1 MPHFLSSVTGRYA
14 RAGPGE
20 GGIVERVMRLIE
32 RGILYAAQ
40 VLLVLVII
48 VALYQ
53 LWYLF
58 VVAIRDHVADIR
70 TLPMLTEAVQRG
82 FAGVLLIVL
91 GLELL
96 ETLRVYFEHHR
107 VRLEIILV
115 VAIIAVAR
123 HVIYLDFHD
132 LSGAEIAGVG
142 ALILALAGGYYLV
155 KKSGGE
161 PAD

>member
-1 MPHFLSSVTGRYA
+1 M
-14 RAGPGE
+14 
-20 GGIVERVMRLIE
+20 ERVMRLVE
-32 RGILYAAQ
+32 RGILYGAQ

-70 TLPMLTEAVQRG
+70 SIPLLTEAVQRG
-82 FAGVLLIVL
+82 FSGVLLIVL

-96 ETLRVYFEHHR
+96 ETLRVYFTHHR

-115 VAIIAVAR
+115 VAIIAVGR
-123 HVIYLDFHD
+123 HVINLDFHA
-132 LSGAEIAGVG
+132 LSGAEVAGIA
-142 ALILALAGGYYLV
+142 ALILALTGGYYLV
-155 KKSGGE
+155 KKAGGDA
-161 PAD
+161 PA

>member
-1 MPHFLSSVTGRYA
+1 M
-14 RAGPGE
+14 
-20 GGIVERVMRLIE
+20 ERVMRLVE
-32 RGILYAAQ
+32 RGILYGAQ
-40 VLLVLVII
+40 ILLLLVIV

-58 VVAIRDHVADIR
+58 IVAVGDHVGDIR
-70 TLPMLTEAVQRG
+70 SIPMLTEAVQRG

-96 ETLRVYFEHHR
+96 ETLRMYFAHHR

-123 HVIYLDFHD
+123 HVINLDFHE

-142 ALILALAGGYYLV
+142 ALVLALTGGYYLV

-161 PAD
+161 TPD

>member
-1 MPHFLSSVTGRYA
+1 MD
-14 RAGPGE
+14 
-20 GGIVERVMRLIE
+20 RVMRVIE
-32 RGILYAAQ
+32 RGILHAAQ

-58 VVAIRDHVADIR
+58 VVAIRDHVTDIR
-70 TLPMLTEAVQRG
+70 SIPMLTEAVQRG
-82 FAGVLLIVL
+82 FAGVLLVVL

-96 ETLRVYFEHHR
+96 ETLRVYFAHHR

-123 HVIYLDFHD
+123 HVINLDFHAV
-132 LSGAEIAGVG
+132 SGAEVAGIA
-142 ALILALAGGYYLV
+142 ALILALTGGYFLV
-155 KKSGGE
+155 QKSSGDR
-161 PAD
+161 AA

>member
-1 MPHFLSSVTGRYA
+1 M
-14 RAGPGE
+14 
-20 GGIVERVMRLIE
+20 ERVMRLVE

-40 VLLVLVII
+40 VLLVLVI
-48 VALYQ
+48 VAALYQ

-70 TLPMLTEAVQRG
+70 SIPLLTEAVQRG

-107 VRLEIILV
+107 LRLEIILV

-123 HVIYLDFHD
+123 HVINLDFHH
-132 LSGAEIAGVG
+132 LSGAEIAGIA
-142 ALILALAGGYYLV
+142 ALVLALAGGYFLV
-155 KKSGGE
+155 KKAGAESGK
-161 PAD
+161 

>member
-1 MPHFLSSVTGRYA
+1 MTSA
-14 RAGPGE
+14 RGAVCCGLVVLLALASACEQRGTRAR
-20 GGIVERVMRLIE
+20 ERVGWRLGPADFSVAPEGMR
-32 RGILYAAQ
+32 RPP
-40 VLLVLVII
+40 
-48 VALYQ
+48 
-53 LWYLF
+53 
-58 VVAIRDHVADIR
+58 VVAIGDHLGDISSI
-70 TLPMLTEAVQRG
+70 PMLTEAVQRG

-96 ETLRVYFEHHR
+96 ETLRMYFAHHR

-123 HVIYLDFHD
+123 HVINLDFHD

-142 ALILALAGGYYLV
+142 ALILALTGGYYLV

>member
-1 MPHFLSSVTGRYA
+1 MD
-14 RAGPGE
+14 
-20 GGIVERVMRLIE
+20 RVMRLIE
-32 RGILYAAQ
+32 RGILHAAQ

-58 VVAIRDHVADIR
+58 VIAIRDHLTDIR
-70 TLPMLTEAVQRG
+70 SIPMLTEAVQRG
-82 FAGVLLIVL
+82 FAGVLLVVL

-96 ETLRVYFEHHR
+96 ETLRVYFAHHR

-123 HVIYLDFHD
+123 HVINLDFHAV
-132 LSGAEIAGVG
+132 SGAEVAGIA
-142 ALILALAGGYYLV
+142 ALILALTGGYFLV
-155 KKSGGE
+155 QKSSGDR
-161 PAD
+161 AA

>member
-1 MPHFLSSVTGRYA
+1 M
-14 RAGPGE
+14 
-20 GGIVERVMRLIE
+20 ERVMRLVE
-32 RGILYAAQ
+32 RGILYGVQ

-70 TLPMLTEAVQRG
+70 SMPLLTEAVQRG
-82 FAGVLLIVL
+82 FSGVLLIVL

-96 ETLRVYFEHHR
+96 ETLRVYFTHHR

-115 VAIIAVAR
+115 VAIIAVGR
-123 HVIYLDFHD
+123 HVINLDFHGV
-132 LSGAEIAGVG
+132 SGAEVAGIA
-142 ALILALAGGYYLV
+142 ALILALTGGYYLV
-155 KKSGGE
+155 KKAGNESPG
-161 PAD
+161 

>member
-1 MPHFLSSVTGRYA
+1 M
-14 RAGPGE
+14 
-20 GGIVERVMRLIE
+20 ERVMRLIE
-32 RGILYAAQ
+32 RGILHAAQ
-40 VLLVLVII
+40 ALLVLVI
-48 VALYQ
+48 VAALYQ

-70 TLPMLTEAVQRG
+70 SIPMLTEAVQRG

-96 ETLRVYFEHHR
+96 ETLRVYFAHHR

-123 HVIYLDFHD
+123 HVINLDFHAV
-132 LSGAEIAGVG
+132 SGAEVAGIA
-142 ALILALAGGYYLV
+142 ALVLSLTGGYFLV
-155 KKSGGE
+155 QKSAGDR
-161 PAD
+161 AA